1 MIIILQLSLVFES
14 SLFDA
19 QCVALEICGE
29 QSVEKV
35 RAFVGPFDPEVARH
49 IRPQTLRARFGVDK
63 LRNAVHCT
71 DLPEDGVLE
80 AEYVFQILKN
90 AK

>member
-1 MIIILQLSLVFES
+1 
-14 SLFDA
+14 
-19 QCVALEICGE
+19 VALEICGE
-29 QSVEKV
+29 QAVEKV

-49 IRPQTLRARFGVDK
+49 IRPQSLRARFGADK